1 MTLQARQEDVEDR
14 NALGP
19 LGEPSASD
27 RDRDACFF
35 IKRPDLSLHSE
46 FQKHGV
52 AYLLPQELLHEAHV
66 LEMFRGHPHPNIV
79 RYHGCRV
86 RRSFVTG
93 LVLDRHAC
101 SLEDYL
107 GGEEEGGDGSGRCV
121 ELLQNQDSKKRFVDE
136 LESAVQ
142 HLHALGWAH
151 NDIQPGN
158 VLVAIRPGTGVANRD
173 HDGSRAQGRPPGKA
187 AVVIRPILIDFE
199 SARRVGEKLG
209 TSRGRDGWI
218 DCDRKDYRTSEVCH
232 DVWALDRMHEW
243 VDGYP
248 FRDGQVD
255 GNLPG

>member
-1 MTLQARQEDVEDR
+1 MLVSSSS
-14 NALGP
+14 GP
-19 LGEPSASD
+19 TFHCTASSKSTASLTSCH
-27 RDRDACFF
+27 RSFYT
-35 IKRPDLSLHSE
+35 RPMCWRCSGATRTRTSS
-46 FQKHGV
+46 G
-52 AYLLPQELLHEAHV
+52 
-66 LEMFRGHPHPNIV
+66 
-79 RYHGCRV
+79 RV
-86 RRSFVTG
+86 RRGFVTG